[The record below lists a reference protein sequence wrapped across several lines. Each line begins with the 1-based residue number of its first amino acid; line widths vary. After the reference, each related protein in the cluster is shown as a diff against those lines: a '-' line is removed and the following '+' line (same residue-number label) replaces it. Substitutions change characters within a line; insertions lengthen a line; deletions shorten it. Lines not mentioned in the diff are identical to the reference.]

1 MNASIR
7 SADKAADRVARRLIW
22 AGPVWAVLLFLG
34 TISHQPPPQ
43 TDFAGYAR
51 YITTTEFLV
60 SHIVASIAGAAI
72 GNLGFVAIFVALV
85 RRGGGSLGLW
95 ALVAAILGNT
105 VVTSIFGAAAFAQPA
120 IGRMYLAGQ
129 TAQAMALQDDIY
141 GVPLFATAFTGLLLL
156 AVGLVL
162 FGIAVARSRSLP
174 RWAGILLA
182 ISGLLF
188 AIVGVALA
196 DIVQSVGAAGLI
208 ASTAWIARS
217 AQSAEPVSPPA
228 RG

>member
-7 SADKAADRVARRLIW
+7 SADKAADRVARRFMG
-22 AGPVWAVLLFLG
+22 AGRAGRVFLFRG
-34 TISHQPPPQ
+34 TISPRPPPQ

-51 YITTTEFLV
+51 YITTTEFLS

-182 ISGLLF
+182 ISGPLF

-208 ASTAWIARS
+208 PRTAWD
-217 AQSAEPVSPPA
+217 AQNAQRAGPVRPPPP
-228 RG
+228 G

>member
-1 MNASIR
+1 
-7 SADKAADRVARRLIW
+7 V
-22 AGPVWAVLLFLG
+22 
-34 TISHQPPPQ
+34 
-43 TDFAGYAR
+43 
-51 YITTTEFLV
+51 
-60 SHIVASIAGAAI
+60 
-72 GNLGFVAIFVALV
+72 
-85 RRGGGSLGLW
+85 
-95 ALVAAILGNT
+95 
-105 VVTSIFGAAAFAQPA
+105 
-120 IGRMYLAGQ
+120 
-129 TAQAMALQDDIY
+129 
-141 GVPLFATAFTGLLLL
+141 LLL

>member
-7 SADKAADRVARRLIW
+7 SADKAADRVARRFIW

-43 TDFAGYAR
+43 ADFAGYAR
-51 YITTTEFLV
+51 YITTTEFLS

-120 IGRMYLAGQ
+120 LGRLYLPGQ
-129 TAQAMALQDDIY
+129 NAQTMAQH
-141 GVPLFATAFTGLLLL
+141 
-156 AVGLVL
+156 
-162 FGIAVARSRSLP
+162 
-174 RWAGILLA
+174 
-182 ISGLLF
+182 
-188 AIVGVALA
+188 
-196 DIVQSVGAAGLI
+196 
-208 ASTAWIARS
+208 
-217 AQSAEPVSPPA
+217 
-228 RG
+228 